1 MEYPHA
7 FPSLSALRNTHRRL
21 LERRGKNGQSETYL
35 DEVEQFL
42 DQGVAT
48 GAFLDS
54 RSDRWQAQNLLDY
67 WANELYHARRQPVE
81 TVLLPFNPNLA
92 PELDD
97 SLCPYLGL
105 QTFSGSQRTLFFG
118 RATLIQEMVE
128 KLKYGRFLA
137 IVGPSGSGKS
147 SVVQAGLLPQLQDGA
162 LHGSRDWRYYPPI
175 IPGADPLASLMRVLK
190 PKDREMGDWLAEVTA
205 QCENDSGYLVSF
217 IDEADIEPAVLLVDQ
232 FEEIFTIC
240 QDEQKRRTFI
250 ITLLNLVQAPN
261 ARHTVI
267 ITMRADLESNLVQ
280 IPALQAEY
288 EKAQVR
294 VTAMKANELREV
306 IEKPAELVGL
316 KFEDNLVEELVA
328 EVLGKPAALPL
339 LQFTLLT
346 LWENRDHNRV
356 TWQAY
361 QRIGGSGH
369 ALANSANAFY
379 DNLSQT
385 DQSIARQIL
394 LGIIRPTVEQR
405 ITADRLTRA
414 PLYARI
420 NHPDA
425 EIEQVMGKLLDARL
439 LRLIPGTTADD
450 DQIALAH
457 ESVVNIWPRLI
468 GWVEESRVAQRQR
481 LRLATTAEQWQALG
495 RPTSVLLT
503 GLLLEE
509 ARQYED
515 LNELEKRFM
524 AVSEAADQREQLER
538 EARQLRE
545 LEQARTLAEAERQ
558 RAEESNRAARRLAR
572 LSAMLAV
579 VFVLALVA
587 AFWAARNGAVA
598 RQNALTA
605 RDNATIA
612 ENLRIAAEASAATA
626 VAAQLTAQD
635 DANLRATA
643 EAEARE
649 QRDVAEKSAREAE
662 QARATAVASAAQA
675 EASAAQAEANAREAE
690 ANARLA
696 TARELAAA
704 AIDQLSSDPQLG
716 LLLAIE
722 AVNRTLLL
730 DDSAAA
736 EAEDALYRAL
746 QSSQLQMILS
756 GHTDWLSDVA
766 FSPDGRYLATASFDN
781 RVKLWDAQTGQELS
795 TFDDHSRVVNGL
807 AFSPD
812 SRLLASGG
820 SDGFIIVR
828 DLETGERMAVI
839 NGNDGAVNSV
849 AFGPDG
855 VRLAAANANAT
866 VRVWDTQA
874 RRGIFNLRGHDAP
887 VQDVAFNASGS
898 QLASAGEDGRI
909 IIWNM
914 ENGSPVYSVNPSPDD
929 PIAANAVAFNPEGD
943 RIIAAYNDGVAR
955 VWAFANDGLIFNLI
969 GHASQ
974 VFDVAFSPDGQ
985 LMASASGDGK
995 AKVWDAATGL
1005 NLYTLSGHNGAV
1017 SAVIFSPDGSQLATA
1032 SQDTTARIWNSESGL
1047 DVFVLS
1053 RHRRPVNAAVFNA
1066 DGSLVATAS
1075 DDRTARVWD
1084 AITGAVLYTFPNH
1097 NGAVQSVAFSRNGDL
1112 LATAANDSYVR
1123 LWDLATGLLRPP
1135 ILSHDGPVYW
1145 VTFDADSAR
1154 LVTASE
1160 DGRVRLW
1167 NVLTGDL
1174 LQSFAQETAVNA
1186 ATFSP
1191 DQTQL
1196 ATAGTSG
1203 VVKIWEVA
1211 SGELLQTLTGHA
1223 GPVNEIAFSQDGRR
1237 LATAGGDGTARV
1249 WDVGSGDLLR
1259 TFSGHTGP
1267 VTSVAFS
1274 PGGGRLATASVDRT
1288 AKLWNTQTGQVLRTL
1303 LGHTAPVNSVVF
1315 SPDGASLMTA
1325 SADGTAQINELKSIE
1340 ALFARAL
1347 ERMTR
1352 SLTARECEQYLRG
1365 EACLTRE
1372 SGE

>member
-1 MEYPHA
+1 MELLHA

-21 LERRGKNGQSETYL
+21 LERRGKNGQSDTFL
-35 DEVEQFL
+35 DEVARFVA
-42 DQGVAT
+42 QGVAT
-48 GAFLDS
+48 GAYLDG
-54 RSDRWQAQNLLDY
+54 RSDRWQAQNLVDY

-81 TVLLPFNPNLA
+81 TNLHPFNPDLA

-105 QTFSGSQRTLFFG
+105 QTFGGSQKALFFG
-118 RATLIQEMVE
+118 RTSLIKEMIE

-162 LHGSRDWRYYPPI
+162 LHGSRTWRYYPPVV
-175 IPGADPLASLMRVLK
+175 PGADPLASLARALK
-190 PKDREMGDWLAEVTA
+190 PEDRELADWMAEVSER
-205 QCENDSGYLVSF
+205 CEQDSSHLVTLVE
-217 IDEADIEPAVLLVDQ
+217 EADAEPAVLIIDQ

-240 QDEQKRRTFI
+240 QDEHKRRTFI
-250 ITLLNLVQAPN
+250 ITLLNLIQTPK

-306 IEKPAELVGL
+306 VEKPAELVGL
-316 KFEDNLVEELVA
+316 KFEENLVEELVA
-328 EVLGKPAALPL
+328 EVLGKTAALPL

-356 TWQAY
+356 TWEAY
-361 QRIGGSGH
+361 RRISGGSG
-369 ALANSANAFY
+369 ALANSADTFY
-379 DNLSQT
+379 DNLSPT
-385 DQSIARQIL
+385 DQVIARKII

-414 PLYARI
+414 RLYEKI
-420 NHPDA
+420 NHPEA
-425 EIEQVMGKLLDARL
+425 EIERVVGKLLEARL
-439 LRLIPGTTADD
+439 LRLTPSATSAE
-450 DQIALAH
+450 DQIGLAH
-457 ESVVNIWPRLI
+457 ESVVNIWPRLV
-468 GWVEESRVAQRQR
+468 GWIEESRVAQRQR

-495 RPTSVLLT
+495 RESSVLLG

-515 LNELEKRFM
+515 LNALETAFI
-524 AVSEAADQREQLER
+524 AASEAAAYREQLEH
-538 EARQLRE
+538 EARQQRE
-545 LEQARTLAEAERQ
+545 LEQARALAETERQ

-572 LSAMLAV
+572 LSATLAV

-587 AFWAARNGAVA
+587 AFWAARNGAIA

-605 RDNATIA
+605 RDNAAIA
-612 ENLRIAAEASAATA
+612 EGLRLEAEASAATA
-626 VAAQLTAQD
+626 VAAQFAAQE
-635 DANLRATA
+635 DASLRATA

-649 QRDVAEKSAREAE
+649 QRDVAEKSASEAE
-662 QARATAVASAAQA
+662 FARATAVASAAQA
-675 EASAAQAEANAREAE
+675 EASAVQAETNAREAE

-722 AVNRTLLL
+722 AVNRTLPV

-746 QSSQLQMILS
+746 QASQLQMTLS
-756 GHTDWLSDVA
+756 GHTDWLSDVV

-781 RVKLWDAQTGQELS
+781 RVKLWDAQTGQELR

-849 AFGPDG
+849 AFAPDG

-874 RRGIFNLRGHDAP
+874 RRGLLHLRGHDAP
-887 VQDVAFNASGS
+887 VQDVTFNASGS
-898 QLASAGEDGRI
+898 YLASAGDDGRT

-914 ENGSPVYSVNPSPDD
+914 ENGSPVYSANPSPDD
-929 PIAANAVAFNPEGD
+929 PVAVNALAFSPDGN
-943 RIIAAYNDGVAR
+943 RVITAHNDGVAR
-955 VWAFANDGLIFNLI
+955 VWNFANEGLVFNLI

-985 LMASASGDGK
+985 LMATASGDGK
-995 AKVWDAATGL
+995 AKVWDATTGRT
-1005 NLYTLSGHNGAV
+1005 LYTLSGHNGAI
-1017 SAVIFSPDGSQLATA
+1017 SAISFSSDGTQLATA

-1053 RHRRPVNAAVFNA
+1053 RHRRPVNTAVFSA
-1066 DGSLVATAS
+1066 DGSRVATAS
-1075 DDRTARVWD
+1075 DDRTAKVWD
-1084 AITGAVLYTFPNH
+1084 AATGAVLLNFPNH
-1097 NGAVQSVAFSRNGDL
+1097 NGAVQSVAFSPDGTL
-1112 LATAANDSYVR
+1112 LATGAGDAYAR
-1123 LWDLATGLLRPP
+1123 LWDLTTGLLRLP
-1135 ILSHDGPVYW
+1135 ILPHEGPVNW
-1145 VTFDADSAR
+1145 LTFDADGAR

-1174 LQSFAQETAVNA
+1174 LQTFVQETAVNA
-1186 ATFSP
+1186 VMFSP
-1191 DQTQL
+1191 DQSQL
-1196 ATAGTSG
+1196 AIAGVSG
-1203 VVKIWEVA
+1203 LIAIWDVP
-1211 SGELLQTLTGHA
+1211 SGELVQTLAGHA
-1223 GPVNEIAFSQDGRR
+1223 GPVNELAFSQDGRR
-1237 LATAGGDGTARV
+1237 LATAGGDGTARI
-1249 WDVGSGDLLR
+1249 WDLGSGDLLR

-1315 SPDGASLMTA
+1315 SPDGNSLMTA

-1340 ALFARAL
+1340 ALFERAL

-1352 SLTARECEQYLRG
+1352 PLTARECEQYLRG
-1365 EACLTRE
+1365 EACLT
-1372 SGE
+1372 GE

>member
-1 MEYPHA
+1 MENQHA
-7 FPSLSALRNTHRRL
+7 FPSLFALRNTHRRL
-21 LERRGKNGQSETYL
+21 LERRGKNGQSEVFL
-35 DEVEQFL
+35 DEIEQFVK
-42 DQGVAT
+42 QGVGT
-48 GAFLDS
+48 GAFLDG
-54 RSDRWQAQNLLDY
+54 RSDRWQAQNLIDF
-67 WANELYHARRQPVE
+67 WANELYHARRQPE
-81 TVLLPFNPNLA
+81 QTNLLPFDPDLA

-105 QTFSGSQRTLFFG
+105 QTFGGSQKAIFFG
-118 RATLIQEMVE
+118 RTILINEMVE

-162 LHGSRDWRYYPPI
+162 LHGSRAWRYYPTI
-175 IPGADPLASLMRVLK
+175 VPGADPLASLMRALK
-190 PKDREMGDWLAEVTA
+190 PEDVPMADWMVDITSQYEQNA
-205 QCENDSGYLVSF
+205 SHLVNL
-217 IDEADIEPAVLLVDQ
+217 IDQTSDEPAVLFIDQ
-232 FEEIFTIC
+232 FEELFTIC
-240 QDEQKRRTFI
+240 QDEQKRRAFI
-250 ITLLNLVQAPN
+250 ITLLNLVQAPKT
-261 ARHTVI
+261 RHTVI
-267 ITMRADLESNLVQ
+267 ITMRTDLESSLVQ

-316 KFEDNLVEELVA
+316 KFEENLVEELVG

-346 LWENRDHNRV
+346 LWERRDHNRV
-356 TWQAY
+356 TWAAY
-361 QRIGGSGH
+361 RRIGGSGQ
-369 ALANSANAFY
+369 ALANSADAFY
-379 DNLSQT
+379 DNLPPT
-385 DQSIARQIL
+385 DQTIARQIL

-414 PLYARI
+414 LLCEKI
-420 NHPDA
+420 NQPNAD
-425 EIEQVMGKLLDARL
+425 IERVIVALLDARL
-439 LRLIPGTTADD
+439 LRLIPGATPAD
-450 DQIALAH
+450 DQIGLAH
-457 ESVVNIWPRLI
+457 ESVVTIWPRLM
-468 GWVEESRVAQRQR
+468 GWIEESRVAQRQR

-495 RPTSVLLT
+495 RPSGVLLS

-515 LNELEKRFM
+515 LNDLETFFVN
-524 AVSEAADQREQLER
+524 ASEAAAHREQLER
-538 EARQLRE
+538 EARQQRE

-572 LSAMLAV
+572 LSAALAV
-579 VFVLALVA
+579 IFILALVA
-587 AFWAARNGAVA
+587 AFWAARNGAIA
-598 RQNALTA
+598 RQNATTA
-605 RDNATIA
+605 RDNAAIA
-612 ENLRIAAEASAATA
+612 EGLRIEAEASAATA
-626 VAAQLTAQD
+626 VAAQLTAQG

-643 EAEARE
+643 EANARE
-649 QRDVAEKSAREAE
+649 QRDVAETSAREAE
-662 QARATAVASAAQA
+662 LARATAVASAAQA

-690 ANARLA
+690 AQTRLA

-704 AIDQLSSDPQLG
+704 AIEQLSSDPQLG

-722 AVNRTLLL
+722 AVNRTLPV

-746 QSSQLQMILS
+746 QASQLQMTLS
-756 GHTDWLSDVA
+756 GHTDWLSDVT
-766 FSPDGRYLATASFDN
+766 FSPDGRYLATASYDN
-781 RVKLWDAQTGQELS
+781 RVKLWDAQTGQELR

-828 DLETGERMAVI
+828 DLETGDRMAVI
-839 NGNDGAVNSV
+839 NGNDGPVNSV

-855 VRLAAANANAT
+855 IRLAAANANAT
-866 VRVWDTQA
+866 VRVWDTRA

-887 VQDVAFNASGS
+887 VQDVAFNASGN

-929 PIAANAVAFNPEGD
+929 PIAANAVAFNPEGN
-943 RIIAAYNDGVAR
+943 RVIAAYNDGVAR

-985 LMASASGDGK
+985 LMATASGDGK

-1005 NLYTLSGHNGAV
+1005 NLYTLSGHNGTV

-1084 AITGAVLYTFPNH
+1084 AATGSVLYTFPNH
-1097 NGAVQSVAFSRNGDL
+1097 NGAVQSVAFSPNGEL
-1112 LATAANDSYVR
+1112 LATAANDGYVR
-1123 LWDLATGLLRPP
+1123 LWDLSNGLLRMPLLP
-1135 ILSHDGPVYW
+1135 HNGPVYW
-1145 VTFDADSAR
+1145 VTFDADSNR

-1160 DGRVRLW
+1160 DGQVRIW
-1167 NVLTGDL
+1167 NTLNSSL
-1174 LQSFAQETAVNA
+1174 LQSFAQETAVNSA
-1186 ATFSP
+1186 QFSP

-1196 ATAGTSG
+1196 ATAGASG
-1203 VVKIWEVA
+1203 AVNLWDVN
-1211 SGELLQTLTGHA
+1211 SGELLQTLAGHA
-1223 GPVNEIAFSQDGRR
+1223 GPVNELAFSQDGRR

-1249 WDVGSGDLLR
+1249 WDLGSGELLR

-1315 SPDGASLMTA
+1315 SPDGNSLMTA

-1340 ALFARAL
+1340 ALFERAL

-1352 SLTARECEQYLRG
+1352 PLTARECEQYLRG
-1365 EACLTRE
+1365 EVCLT
-1372 SGE
+1372 GE